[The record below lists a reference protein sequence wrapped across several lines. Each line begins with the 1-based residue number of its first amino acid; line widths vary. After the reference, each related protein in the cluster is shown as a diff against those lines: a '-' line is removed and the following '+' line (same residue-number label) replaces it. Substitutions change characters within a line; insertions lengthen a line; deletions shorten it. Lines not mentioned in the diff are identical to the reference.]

1 MPHSLDTRGDI
12 AAAQLAFYVPIALIT
27 FFFTVRH
34 AFEKDAGFF
43 FLFFFSI
50 VRITGGALIIAAE
63 LVQPSVLD
71 LFLAAYILF
80 PAGLA
85 ILMLAFLGFLGLAG
99 QHTVSEYRRTTYILR
114 LIAFVAVAAIALS
127 IAGGLLGTHVNPD
140 AHTGLILR
148 RVAAGIYGGTYLLL
162 VVATFMS
169 WSYSY
174 LMRSFRR
181 NLLLGL
187 TLALLPLG
195 VRAAYAILDAWS
207 SSDIFGSEPSSNP
220 TLAKTNPISGNFVF
234 YLVLGLIMEYA
245 VAVICLAFS
254 TIGLQRRRHRHR
266 HHRH

>member
-1 MPHSLDTRGDI
+1 MPPSLDTRGDI
-12 AAAQLAFYVPIALIT
+12 AAAQLAFYVPIAVIT

-50 VRITGGALIIAAE
+50 IRITGGALIIAAE
-63 LVQPSVLD
+63 LVQPSVVD

-99 QHTVSEYRRTTYILR
+99 QHTVSEYRRTTYLLR
-114 LIAFVAVAAIALS
+114 LIAFIAVAALALS

-148 RVAAGIYGGTYLLL
+148 RVAAGMYGGTYLLL
-162 VVATFMS
+162 VGATFMN
-169 WSYSY
+169 WSYSG
-174 LMRSFRR
+174 LMRTFRR
-181 NLLLGL
+181 NLLGGL

-195 VRAAYAILDAWS
+195 VRTAYAILDAWS
-207 SSDIFGSEPSSNP
+207 SSDIFGAELSSNP
-220 TLAKTNPISGNFVF
+220 ALAKLNPITGNFIF
-234 YLVLGLIMEYA
+234 YLVLGLVMEYI
-245 VAVICLAFS
+245 VAIICLFFS
-254 TIGLQRRRHRHR
+254 TIGMQRRRRR